1 MAFTGEL
8 AVITGGG
15 SGMGQAWARR
25 LAGEGAT
32 VAILDLNDE
41 GMEAT
46 ASGFTNVHQFSVDIT
61 DARAVKEAFADIEAQ
76 LGPVER
82 VANAAAIMPFG
93 RLVDEDPDL
102 TNKVMNYSSLLGI

>member
-1 MAFTGEL
+1 MAFTGKL

-32 VAILDLNDE
+32 VAILDLNNE

-61 DARAVKEAFADIEAQ
+61 DAQAVRETFQILKRDWV
-76 LGPVER
+76 LSNVVPMR
-82 VANAAAIMPFG
+82 RSCP
-93 RLVDEDPDL
+93 LVVWSMKIPISP
-102 TNKVMNYSSLLGI
+102 TK